1 MGAGESETGRSVFEV
16 TPARSLA
23 GQSVS
28 VALEEAFCPS
38 LFVKHQNTDTDARA
52 PRDTFS
58 KFDQTLQSFQP
69 NLSALAFFHNHA
81 GRYPNPRIPRALGA
95 FRLSQA

>member
-58 KFDQTLQSFQP
+58 KFDQTPTIIPTEPVCLGIFPQP
-69 NLSALAFFHNHA
+69 C
-81 GRYPNPRIPRALGA
+81 REIP
-95 FRLSQA
+95 